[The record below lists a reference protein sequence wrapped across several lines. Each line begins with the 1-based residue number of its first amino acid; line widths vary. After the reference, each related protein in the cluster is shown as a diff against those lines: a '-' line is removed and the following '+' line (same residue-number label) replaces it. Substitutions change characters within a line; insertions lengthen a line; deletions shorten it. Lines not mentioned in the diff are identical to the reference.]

1 MRNKMRYLFIVWII
15 SASSFGQS
23 LQDYIQIAEENHPQ
37 IQAILLANDIA
48 NEKVNQSRSLAN
60 TELSLGYFIS
70 EAETRTGPQ
79 QSRVAIGQMI
89 PWFGTLSARE
99 TYAKSLAE
107 NAFIELSIAKR
118 KLSLSVAQSYYELYR
133 LNKSLDLVLQILDW
147 LEVRRIQLLG
157 SVSAGE
163 SALNELL
170 ELDIF
175 ENTLKQRKGSLT
187 FGIKAAQ
194 QKFNNLIGQSLETSI
209 ELPTDLLIAEVILPE
224 TPDFTKHPELLL
236 YDGLFESVEDLE
248 RLNQKERLPGIA
260 FGVDYLSVAPRTDLT
275 VIDNGKDILMPRVNL
290 SIPVFG
296 KKYESKTKQNKIELS
311 RIKAE
316 QAYRL
321 NLIEDRYFE
330 TVAKLNEAQL
340 TIELLD
346 DSLERLSQ
354 TEELLLSGYI
364 AGDIDFQKL
373 IKLKENEL
381 TLQLQK
387 VAAVVAYYNQ
397 LSVINYLINP

>member
-70 EAETRTGPQ
+70 EPETRTGPQ
-79 QSRVAIGQMI
+79 QSRVAVGQMI
-89 PWFGTLSARE
+89 PWFGTLSARV

-118 KLSLSVAQSYYELYR
+118 KLSLSVAQSYYDLYR

-147 LEVRRIQLLG
+147 LDVRRIQLLG

-194 QKFNNLIGQSLETSI
+194 QKFNNLVGQALDDPI
-209 ELPTDLLIAEVILPE
+209 ELPKDLLHPEVILPE

-311 RIKAE
+311 RLKAE

-381 TLQLQK
+381 ALQLQQ

>member
-1 MRNKMRYLFIVWII
+1 MRYLFIVWII

-37 IQAILLANDIA
+37 IQAILFANDIA

-70 EAETRTGPQ
+70 EPETRTGPQ
-79 QSRVAIGQMI
+79 QSRVAVGQMI

-107 NAFIELSIAKR
+107 NTFIELSIAKR

-133 LNKSLDLVLQILDW
+133 INKSLNLVVQNLEW
-147 LEVRRIQLLG
+147 LGVRRAQLLG
-157 SVSAGE
+157 SLSVGE
-163 SALNELL
+163 SALSELL

-175 ENTLKQRKGSLT
+175 ENTLKQRKGGLT
-187 FGIKAAQ
+187 YGLKAAK
-194 QKFNNLIGQSLETSI
+194 QKFNNLVGQSLETSI
-209 ELPTDLLIAEVILPE
+209 QLPTDFLIADVVLPE
-224 TPDFTKHPELLL
+224 RPDFTKHPELLL

-311 RIKAE
+311 RLKAE

-381 TLQLQK
+381 TLQLQQ

>member
-1 MRNKMRYLFIVWII
+1 MRYLFIAWIV

-37 IQAILLANDIA
+37 IQAILLAHNIA

-70 EAETRTGPQ
+70 EPETRTGSQ

-118 KLSLSVAQSYYELYR
+118 KLSLSVAQAYYELYR
-133 LNKSLDLVLQILDW
+133 INKSLDLLVQNLEW
-147 LEVRRIQLLG
+147 LEVRRTQLLG
-157 SVSAGE
+157 SLSAGE
-163 SALNELL
+163 SALSELL

-187 FGIKAAQ
+187 FGLKAAQ
-194 QKFNNLIGQSLETSI
+194 QKFNNLIGQPVDDLI
-209 ELPTDLLIAEVILPE
+209 ELPTDLLLAEVIIPE

-260 FGVDYLSVAPRTDLT
+260 FGVDYLSVAPRTDL
-275 VIDNGKDILMPRVNL
+275 VVSDNGKDILMPRVNL
-290 SIPVFG
+290 SIPLFG
-296 KKYESKTKQNKIELS
+296 KKYESKTKQNRIELS
-311 RIKAE
+311 RLKAE

-340 TIELLD
+340 TIKLLD

-381 TLQLQK
+381 TLQLQQ
-387 VAAVVAYYNQ
+387 VAAMVVYYNQ

>member
-1 MRNKMRYLFIVWII
+1 MRNKVRFLCALWLV

-70 EAETRTGPQ
+70 EPETRTGPQ

-107 NAFIELSIAKR
+107 NAFVELSIAKR

-147 LEVRRIQLLG
+147 LELRRAQLLG
-157 SVSAGE
+157 SLSAGE
-163 SALNELL
+163 SALSELL

-187 FGIKAAQ
+187 FGLKAAQ
-194 QKFNNLIGQSLETSI
+194 QKFSNLVGQALDDLV
-209 ELPTDLLIAEVILPE
+209 ELPTDLSIAEVILPE
-224 TPDFTKHPELLL
+224 TPDFTKHPELIL
-236 YDGLFESVEDLE
+236 YDGLF
-248 RLNQKERLPGIA
+248 
-260 FGVDYLSVAPRTDLT
+260 
-275 VIDNGKDILMPRVNL
+275 
-290 SIPVFG
+290 
-296 KKYESKTKQNKIELS
+296 
-311 RIKAE
+311 
-316 QAYRL
+316 
-321 NLIEDRYFE
+321 
-330 TVAKLNEAQL
+330 
-340 TIELLD
+340 
-346 DSLERLSQ
+346 
-354 TEELLLSGYI
+354 
-364 AGDIDFQKL
+364 
-373 IKLKENEL
+373 
-381 TLQLQK
+381 
-387 VAAVVAYYNQ
+387 
-397 LSVINYLINP
+397 

>member
-1 MRNKMRYLFIVWII
+1 MRYLFIVWII

-37 IQAILLANDIA
+37 IQAILLAHNIA

-70 EAETRTGPQ
+70 EPETRTGPQ
-79 QSRVAIGQMI
+79 QSRVAVGQMI

-133 LNKSLDLVLQILDW
+133 INKSLNLVVQNLEW
-147 LEVRRIQLLG
+147 LGVRRAQLLG
-157 SVSAGE
+157 SLSVGE
-163 SALNELL
+163 SALSELL

-175 ENTLKQRKGSLT
+175 ENTLKQRKGGLT
-187 FGIKAAQ
+187 YGLKAAK
-194 QKFNNLIGQSLETSI
+194 QKFNNLVGQSLETLI

-224 TPDFTKHPELLL
+224 TPDFTEHPELIL
-236 YDGLFESVEDLE
+236 YNGLFESVKDLE

-346 DSLERLSQ
+346 DSLDRLSQ
-354 TEELLLSGYI
+354 TEELLISGYI
-364 AGDIDFQKL
+364 TGDIDFQKL

-381 TLQLQK
+381 ALQFQQ

>member
-1 MRNKMRYLFIVWII
+1 MRNKMRYLFIAWIV

-23 LQDYIQIAEENHPQ
+23 LQDHIQIAEENHPQ
-37 IQAILLANDIA
+37 IQAILLAHNIA

-70 EAETRTGPQ
+70 EPETRTGPQ

-118 KLSLSVAQSYYELYR
+118 KLSLSVAQAYYELYR
-133 LNKSLDLVLQILDW
+133 INKSLDLVVQNLEW
-147 LEVRRIQLLG
+147 LGVRRTQLLG
-157 SVSAGE
+157 SLSAGE
-163 SALNELL
+163 SALSELL

-187 FGIKAAQ
+187 FGLKAAR
-194 QKFNNLIGQSLETSI
+194 QKFNNLIGQPVDDLI
-209 ELPTDLLIAEVILPE
+209 ELPTDLLLAEVILPE

-260 FGVDYLSVAPRTDLT
+260 FGVDYLSVAPRTDL
-275 VIDNGKDILMPRVNL
+275 VVSDNGKDILMPRVNL
-290 SIPVFG
+290 SIPLFG

-311 RIKAE
+311 RLKAE

-354 TEELLLSGYI
+354 TEDLLLSEYI

-381 TLQLQK
+381 TLQLQQ
-387 VAAVVAYYNQ
+387 VAAMVAYYNQ

>member
-1 MRNKMRYLFIVWII
+1 
-15 SASSFGQS
+15 
-23 LQDYIQIAEENHPQ
+23 
-37 IQAILLANDIA
+37 
-48 NEKVNQSRSLAN
+48 
-60 TELSLGYFIS
+60 
-70 EAETRTGPQ
+70 
-79 QSRVAIGQMI
+79 MI

-107 NAFIELSIAKR
+107 NSFIELSIAKR
-118 KLSLSVAQSYYELYR
+118 KLSLSVAQSYYEFYR

-147 LEVRRIQLLG
+147 LGLRRIQLLG

-209 ELPTDLLIAEVILPE
+209 ELPADLLLAEVILPE

-236 YDGLFESVEDLE
+236 YDGLFESIEDLE

-275 VIDNGKDILMPRVNL
+275 VIDDGKDILMPRVNL

-296 KKYESKTKQNKIELS
+296 KKYESKTKQNKIELN

-364 AGDIDFQKL
+364 TGDIDFQKL

-387 VAAVVAYYNQ
+387 LAAVVAYYNQ

>member
-1 MRNKMRYLFIVWII
+1 MRNKMRFLCALWLV

-48 NEKVNQSRSLAN
+48 NEKVNQSRSLGN
-60 TELSLGYFIS
+60 TELSLGYFLS
-70 EAETRTGPQ
+70 EPETRTGPQ
-79 QSRVAIGQMI
+79 QSRVTIGQMI

-107 NAFIELSIAKR
+107 NTFVELSIAKR

-147 LEVRRIQLLG
+147 LELRRAQLLG
-157 SVSAGE
+157 SLSAGE
-163 SALNELL
+163 SALSELL

-175 ENTLKQRKGSLT
+175 ENTLKQREGSLT
-187 FGIKAAQ
+187 FGLKAAQ
-194 QKFNNLIGQSLETSI
+194 QKFNNLLGQALDDLV
-209 ELPTDLLIAEVILPE
+209 ELPTDLSIAEVILPE

-260 FGVDYLSVAPRTDLT
+260 FGVDYLSVAPRTDLAVT
-275 VIDNGKDILMPRVNL
+275 ENGKDILMPRVNL

-316 QAYRL
+316 QAFRL

-330 TVAKLNEAQL
+330 TLAKFKEARL

-346 DSLERLSQ
+346 DSLERLGQ
-354 TEELLLSGYI
+354 TEELLLSGYV
-364 AGDIDFQKL
+364 AGDFDFQKL
-373 IKLKENEL
+373 IQLKENEL
-381 TLQLQK
+381 NLQLQQ

>member
-1 MRNKMRYLFIVWII
+1 MRNKMRFLCALWVV
-15 SASSFGQS
+15 STSSFGQS

-48 NEKVNQSRSLAN
+48 NEKINQSRSLAN
-60 TELSLGYFIS
+60 TELSLGYFLS
-70 EAETRTGPQ
+70 EPETRTGPQ

-107 NAFIELSIAKR
+107 NAFVELSIAKR

-147 LEVRRIQLLG
+147 LELRRAQLIG
-157 SVSAGE
+157 SLSAGE
-163 SALNELL
+163 SALSELL

-175 ENTLKQRKGSLT
+175 ENSLKQREGSLT
-187 FGIKAAQ
+187 YGLKAAQ
-194 QKFNNLIGQSLETSI
+194 QKFNNLVGQTLDDLV
-209 ELPTDLLIAEVILPE
+209 ELPTDLSIAEIILPE

-236 YDGLFESVEDLE
+236 YDGLFESIEDLE

-260 FGVDYLSVAPRTDLT
+260 FGVDYLSVAPRTDLAVT
-275 VIDNGKDILMPRVNL
+275 DNGKDILMPRVNL

-296 KKYESKTKQNKIELS
+296 KKYESKSKQNKIELS
-311 RIKAE
+311 RIRAE
-316 QAYRL
+316 QSFRL

-330 TVAKLNEAQL
+330 TLAKFKEAQL

-346 DSLERLSQ
+346 NSLERLGQ
-354 TEELLLSGYI
+354 TEALLLSGYI
-364 AGDIDFQKL
+364 AGDIDFQQL

-381 TLQLQK
+381 TLQLQQ

>member
-1 MRNKMRYLFIVWII
+1 
-15 SASSFGQS
+15 
-23 LQDYIQIAEENHPQ
+23 
-37 IQAILLANDIA
+37 
-48 NEKVNQSRSLAN
+48 
-60 TELSLGYFIS
+60 
-70 EAETRTGPQ
+70 
-79 QSRVAIGQMI
+79 
-89 PWFGTLSARE
+89 
-99 TYAKSLAE
+99 
-107 NAFIELSIAKR
+107 
-118 KLSLSVAQSYYELYR
+118 
-133 LNKSLDLVLQILDW
+133 
-147 LEVRRIQLLG
+147 
-157 SVSAGE
+157 
-163 SALNELL
+163 LL

-175 ENTLKQRKGSLT
+175 ENTLKQRKGSLS
-187 FGIKAAQ
+187 FGLKAAQ
-194 QKFNNLIGQSLETSI
+194 QKFNNLVGQSLETSI
-209 ELPTDLLIAEVILPE
+209 ELPTDLLLAEVILPE

-260 FGVDYLSVAPRTDLT
+260 FGVDYLSVAPRTDL
-275 VIDNGKDILMPRVNL
+275 VVSDNGKDILMPRVNL
-290 SIPVFG
+290 SIPLFG
-296 KKYESKTKQNKIELS
+296 KKYESKTKQNRIELS
-311 RIKAE
+311 RLKAE

-354 TEELLLSGYI
+354 TEDLLLSEYI

-381 TLQLQK
+381 TLQLQQ
-387 VAAVVAYYNQ
+387 VAAMVAYYNQ

>member
-1 MRNKMRYLFIVWII
+1 MRYLFIVWII

-48 NEKVNQSRSLAN
+48 NEKVKQSRSLAN

-70 EAETRTGPQ
+70 EPETRTGPQ
-79 QSRVAIGQMI
+79 QSRVAVGQMI

-133 LNKSLDLVLQILDW
+133 LNKSLNLVVQNLEW
-147 LEVRRIQLLG
+147 LEVRRAQLLG
-157 SVSAGE
+157 SLSAGE
-163 SALNELL
+163 SALSELL

-187 FGIKAAQ
+187 FGLQAAQ
-194 QKFNNLIGQSLETSI
+194 QKFNNLVGQSVNDLI
-209 ELPTDLLIAEVILPE
+209 ELPTDLLFAEVILPE

-311 RIKAE
+311 RLKAE

-340 TIELLD
+340 TIDLLD

-354 TEELLLSGYI
+354 TEELLISGYI

>member
-1 MRNKMRYLFIVWII
+1 MRYLFIVWII
-15 SASSFGQS
+15 SVSSFGQS

-48 NEKVNQSRSLAN
+48 NEKVKQSRSLAN

-70 EAETRTGPQ
+70 EPETRTGPQ
-79 QSRVAIGQMI
+79 QSRVAVGQMI

-99 TYAKSLAE
+99 IYAKSLAE

-133 LNKSLDLVLQILDW
+133 LNKSLNLVVQNLEW

-194 QKFNNLIGQSLETSI
+194 QKFNNLVGQSLETSI

-236 YDGLFESVEDLE
+236 YEGLFESVEDLE

-260 FGVDYLSVAPRTDLT
+260 FGVDYLSVAPRADLT

-296 KKYESKTKQNKIELS
+296 KKYESKTKQNKIELN

>member
-37 IQAILLANDIA
+37 IQAILFANDIA

-70 EAETRTGPQ
+70 EPETRTGPQ
-79 QSRVAIGQMI
+79 QSRVAVGQMI

-133 LNKSLDLVLQILDW
+133 INKSLNLVVQNLEW
-147 LEVRRIQLLG
+147 LGVRRAQLLG
-157 SVSAGE
+157 SLSVGE
-163 SALNELL
+163 SALSELL

-175 ENTLKQRKGSLT
+175 ENTLKQRKGGLT
-187 FGIKAAQ
+187 YGLKAAK
-194 QKFNNLIGQSLETSI
+194 QKFNNLVGQSLETSI
-209 ELPTDLLIAEVILPE
+209 QLPTDFLIADVVLPE
-224 TPDFTKHPELLL
+224 RPDFTKHPELLL

-260 FGVDYLSVAPRTDLT
+260 FGVDYLWVAPRTDLT

-311 RIKAE
+311 RLKAE

-381 TLQLQK
+381 TLQLQQ

>member
-1 MRNKMRYLFIVWII
+1 MWII
-15 SASSFGQS
+15 SVSSFGQS

-48 NEKVNQSRSLAN
+48 NEKVKQSRSLTN

-70 EAETRTGPQ
+70 EPETRTGPQ
-79 QSRVAIGQMI
+79 QSRVAVGQMI

-107 NAFIELSIAKR
+107 NVFIELSIAKR

-133 LNKSLDLVLQILDW
+133 LNKSLNLVVQNLEW

-194 QKFNNLIGQSLETSI
+194 QKFNNLVGQSLETSI

-236 YDGLFESVEDLE
+236 YEGLFESVEDLE

-260 FGVDYLSVAPRTDLT
+260 FGVDYLSVAPRADLT

-296 KKYESKTKQNKIELS
+296 KKYESKTKQNKIELN

>member
-48 NEKVNQSRSLAN
+48 NEKVKQSRSLAN

-70 EAETRTGPQ
+70 EPETRTGPQ
-79 QSRVAIGQMI
+79 QSRVAVGQMI

-133 LNKSLDLVLQILDW
+133 LNKSSDLVLQILDW
-147 LEVRRIQLLG
+147 LELRRAQLLG
-157 SVSAGE
+157 SLSAGE
-163 SALNELL
+163 SALSELL

-187 FGIKAAQ
+187 FGLQAAQ
-194 QKFNNLIGQSLETSI
+194 QKFNNLVGQSVNDLI
-209 ELPTDLLIAEVILPE
+209 ELPTDLLFAEVILPE

-311 RIKAE
+311 RLKAE

-340 TIELLD
+340 TIDLLD

-354 TEELLLSGYI
+354 TEELLISGYI

>member
-48 NEKVNQSRSLAN
+48 NEKVKQSRSLAN

-70 EAETRTGPQ
+70 EPETRTGPQ
-79 QSRVAIGQMI
+79 QSRVAVGQMI

-133 LNKSLDLVLQILDW
+133 LNKSLNLVVQNLEW
-147 LEVRRIQLLG
+147 LEVRRAQLLG
-157 SVSAGE
+157 SLSAGE
-163 SALNELL
+163 SALSELL

-187 FGIKAAQ
+187 FGLQAAQ
-194 QKFNNLIGQSLETSI
+194 QKFNNLVGQSVNDLI
-209 ELPTDLLIAEVILPE
+209 ELPTDLLFAEVILPE

-311 RIKAE
+311 RLKAE

-340 TIELLD
+340 TIDLLD

-354 TEELLLSGYI
+354 TEELLISGYI

>member
-70 EAETRTGPQ
+70 EPETRTGPQ
-79 QSRVAIGQMI
+79 QSRVAVGQMI

-133 LNKSLDLVLQILDW
+133 LNKSLNLVVQNLEW

-163 SALNELL
+163 SALSELL

-175 ENTLKQRKGSLT
+175 ENTLKQREGSLT
-187 FGIKAAQ
+187 FGLKAAQ
-194 QKFNNLIGQSLETSI
+194 QKFNNLVGQALDDPI
-209 ELPTDLLIAEVILPE
+209 ELPKDLLHADVILPE

-381 TLQLQK
+381 TLQLQQ